1 MTSNFTE
8 KIDHFICDFPAV
20 DFYFFSVFYQ
30 ILEEVSVLLSKH
42 VTLLVNLKEVWKL
55 WKNVRIKFG
64 NQTNWQSIEPR
75 FQCVDTSKS
84 KLVVQLTEAK
94 CFDHYSLP

>member
-1 MTSNFTE
+1 MSMTSNFTE

-42 VTLLVNLKEVWKL
+42 VTLLVNLKEV
-55 WKNVRIKFG
+55 
-64 NQTNWQSIEPR
+64 
-75 FQCVDTSKS
+75 
-84 KLVVQLTEAK
+84 
-94 CFDHYSLP
+94 